1 MKRCQ
6 VGLSL
11 ADVKKVAML
20 ARLQLSDTELE
31 RMTDQLGQIVDYVN
45 QLAELDTENVNPLSH
60 AGELVNVF
68 AEDNTRPG
76 LSRAEVLSGAPKQ
89 DDECYRVPAV
99 LGE

>member
-1 MKRCQ
+1 MS
-6 VGLSL
+6 LSL

-20 ARLQLSDTELE
+20 ARLQLSDAELE
-31 RMTDQLGQIVDYVN
+31 RMTNQLGQIVDYVN
-45 QLAELDTENVNPLSH
+45 QLAELDTENVSPLSH

-68 AEDNTRPG
+68 ADDNPRPG
-76 LSRAEVLSGAPKQ
+76 LTRTEVLSGAPKQ